1 MEAGRRELRQCVGLA
16 SAEIDSTRYVA
27 VFPSR
32 ERREKRVKRC
42 ERIVNQ
48 STIPSKAFNP
58 FIHSIHI
65 TFFFSLKPRSISP
78 KTRSISPKTRF
89 FSLKPRSI
97 FLFLS
102 RRAYCRCVLS
112 FHSLGVL
119 GGISLPGASL
129 RSHTPLLRGLRALG
143 DADSLRPLPSLL
155 LPLLQLHVPLH
166 TLRPGPLRIRVSPRK
181 PAQRHQMP
189 RPILLRGR
197 SHRLLALRRRD
208 PREPRAREHRVPPL
222 RERRGGGHGVRQCVL
237 VRRRRAARPR
247 GIPRE
252 TPVRSAASRR
262 GDPNVSI

>member
-1 MEAGRRELRQCVGLA
+1 MKSSRRC
-16 SAEIDSTRYVA
+16 
-27 VFPSR
+27 
-32 ERREKRVKRC
+32 RRC
-42 ERIVNQ
+42 
-48 STIPSKAFNP
+48 
-58 FIHSIHI
+58 
-65 TFFFSLKPRSISP
+65 

-166 TLRPGPLRIRVSPRK
+166 TLRPGPLRIRFSPWK

-197 SHRLLALRRRD
+197 SHRLLALRRRN

-237 VRRRRAARPR
+237 VRSRRAARPR

-252 TPVRSAASRR
+252 TPVRSAAPRR